1 MSEKKRPGVMLY
13 FDFRPSMKYLTREQK
28 GDILDAI
35 FDYGEDGMEP
45 TLNDTETKII
55 WCFLRPAIERDAG
68 RYEKVLSARQ
78 DAGKKRWE
86 NFSPTNSK
94 KKKAKDDSDDSNFA
108 EQTGANEFFAEQTGA
123 NEFFAK
129 QTGANDFFAK
139 QTRANENFAKQTMP
153 TTTTPTTTTSSTTA
167 TTPTTTATSTTSTTA
182 TTATASTSTN
192 TITRASAAAAAA
204 ATTTQ
209 KEKENAAKPPRA
221 RFAVPDEAQVIS
233 FFVESGDKADEAGKF
248 YDYYASNG
256 WVIGKSQMKD
266 WQAAAR
272 NWMRRSTQY
281 ESAHKAAAS
290 GGARPT
296 QTTESFIEQM
306 RRVTG
311 QIEPL

>member
-1 MSEKKRPGVMLY
+1 MLY

-28 GDILDAI
+28 GDLLEAI
-35 FDYGEDGMEP
+35 YCYGQDEIEPEFDDI
-45 TLNDTETKII
+45 ETQIVWSLLKQ
-55 WCFLRPAIERDAG
+55 AIERDAG
-68 RYEKVLSARQ
+68 RYQKVISDRKAAAQRRWGKSQKATPQADATDTSTHSATQ
-78 DAGKKRWE
+78 AD
-86 NFSPTNSK
+86 
-94 KKKAKDDSDDSNFA
+94 
-108 EQTGANEFFAEQTGA
+108 
-123 NEFFAK
+123 
-129 QTGANDFFAK
+129 ANDASACSAMQADANDASACFAM
-139 QTRANENFAKQTMP
+139 QTMP
-153 TTTTPTTTTSSTTA
+153 TTSTTAAATAAATTPTATTTAATA
-167 TTPTTTATSTTSTTA
+167 TTPATASTTA
-182 TTATASTSTN
+182 PASTSTN

-290 GGARPT
+290 GSARPT